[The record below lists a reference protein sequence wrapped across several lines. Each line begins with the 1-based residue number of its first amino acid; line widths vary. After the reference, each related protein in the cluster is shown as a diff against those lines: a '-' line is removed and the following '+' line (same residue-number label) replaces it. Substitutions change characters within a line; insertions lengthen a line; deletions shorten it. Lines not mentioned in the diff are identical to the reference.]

1 MIVKKAPNDFVGLPG
16 RRKVS
21 TILSSHRIQKTI
33 QFILIVVLLATSFAF
48 LPQPAVAAD
57 QAAPAKG
64 NGGAGTLTAQ
74 LNGRKIT
81 ISGADFNKNREF
93 IVNAKSGKGN
103 TTKLG
108 SVKSN
113 NKGVFKTTF
122 TLPNQFK
129 MVKSLTVCVKDRQNG
144 KRTCTTLK

>member
-1 MIVKKAPNDFVGLPG
+1 M
-16 RRKVS
+16 S
-21 TILSSHRIQKTI
+21 TILGSRKFQKTI
-33 QFILIVVLLATSFAF
+33 QLILILVLLSTSFAF
-48 LPQPAVAAD
+48 LPQ
-57 QAAPAKG
+57 QAAPAKAS
-64 NGGAGTLTAQ
+64 GGAGTLTAQ
-74 LNGRKIT
+74 LNGRKVT

-103 TTKLG
+103 TAKLG

-129 MVKSLTVCVKDRQNG
+129 IVKSLTVCVKDRQNG

>member
-1 MIVKKAPNDFVGLPG
+1 M
-16 RRKVS
+16 S
-21 TILSSHRIQKTI
+21 TNLSSHRFQKTI

-57 QAAPAKG
+57 QSAPSNG

-74 LNGRKIT
+74 LNGRKVT
-81 ISGADFNKNREF
+81 ISGAGFNKNREF

-122 TLPNQFK
+122 TLPTQFK

-144 KRTCTTLK
+144 KRTCTTIK